1 MCNYSDFV
9 EQQGLKK
16 GREEGH
22 LESLSESVAN
32 LVRSGHFSIEAAL
45 DILKV
50 SADIRSTVNNNKPL
64 PMLGAAASSFCY
76 AVLSASQISCNI
88 VRTAYHKKC
97 TIDNSLLAQC
107 VQFIFCS

>member
-22 LESLSESVAN
+22 LESL
-32 LVRSGHFSIEAAL
+32 

-50 SADIRSTVNNNKPL
+50 SADIRSTVKENAEK
-64 PMLGAAASSFCY
+64 A
-76 AVLSASQISCNI
+76 LS
-88 VRTAYHKKC
+88 K
-97 TIDNSLLAQC
+97 
-107 VQFIFCS
+107 

>member
-45 DILKV
+45 DDRVYL
-50 SADIRSTVNNNKPL
+50 R
-64 PMLGAAASSFCY
+64 
-76 AVLSASQISCNI
+76 
-88 VRTAYHKKC
+88 
-97 TIDNSLLAQC
+97 
-107 VQFIFCS
+107 